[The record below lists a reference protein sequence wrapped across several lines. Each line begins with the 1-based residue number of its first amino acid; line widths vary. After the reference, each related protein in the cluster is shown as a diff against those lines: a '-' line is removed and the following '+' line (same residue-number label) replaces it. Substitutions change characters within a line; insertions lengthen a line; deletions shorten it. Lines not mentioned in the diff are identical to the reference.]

1 MSEGERAADDG
12 SRRAHHIVM
21 QLHTSAFITM
31 GDTPWRHLL
40 VRAKYTLMRW
50 QGLVYPDA
58 YFIPVWLGARKVD
71 FLALGQKID
80 VRRYDYIFTE
90 LHAGVGQL
98 QYPLDLMA
106 IDPGKMVV
114 ITGPPEVFQA
124 YASEEARRLAHRLLR
139 GAGKVWAYSPETA
152 AFANRLAEAAVARVI
167 PWSFD
172 YAATRRL
179 GEKGS
184 GKPPKIRVLLGVPLR
199 FQGIAPNDPHFL
211 EDCVAEA
218 LSLMNGADRQRFQ
231 FFGMVYTRE
240 DELAWRRL
248 GFGKQ
253 FGAVLAP
260 KRFYIR
266 FLRFLGSCDAVLTL
280 PRFTVLGRIAFL
292 AAALGK
298 PGIFTSNVEL
308 HRRLYPGSLVTHSS
322 DENLRGLVRELL
334 LGLAGRGSLARF
346 LPDNAAARKIGDFY
360 TNAAWLR
367 ETLVSGDSVPPQG
380 FSL

>member
-1 MSEGERAADDG
+1 
-12 SRRAHHIVM
+12 M
-21 QLHTSAFITM
+21 QLFTSAFITM
-31 GDTPWRHLL
+31 GDTPWRHHL

-106 IDPGKMVV
+106 VDPGKMVV

-124 YASEEARRLAHRLLR
+124 YANEEAHLLARQLLR
-139 GAGKVWAYSPETA
+139 GAGQVWAYSPETA
-152 AFANRLAEAAVARVI
+152 AFADELAEAAVARVI

-172 YAATRRL
+172 YAVTHRL
-179 GEKGS
+179 GEKG
-184 GKPPKIRVLLGVPLR
+184 GGTQPKIRVLLGVPLR
-199 FQGIAPNDPHFL
+199 FQGIAQNDPHFL
-211 EDCVAEA
+211 ADCVADA
-218 LSLMNGADRQRFQ
+218 LALMPPADRQCFQ

-240 DELAWRRL
+240 DEQAWRRSN
-248 GFGKQ
+248 FGKQ
-253 FGAVLAP
+253 FGAILAP
-260 KRFYIR
+260 KRFYPR

-280 PRFTVLGRIAFL
+280 PRFRVLGRIAFL

-308 HRRLYPGSLVTHSS
+308 HRRLYPGSLVTHAT

-334 LGLAGRGSLARF
+334 SGLAGQDSLARF
-346 LPDNAAARKIGDFY
+346 LPDNAATRKIGDFAS
-360 TNAAWLR
+360 NASWLR
-367 ETLVSGDSVPPQG
+367 ETWLSGNSKLPQG
-380 FSL
+380 

>member
-1 MSEGERAADDG
+1 
-12 SRRAHHIVM
+12 
-21 QLHTSAFITM
+21 M
-31 GDTPWRHLL
+31 GDTPWRHHL

-71 FLALGQKID
+71 FLALGQKVD

-106 IDPGKMVV
+106 IDPGKMV
-114 ITGPPEVFQA
+114 IIIGPREVFQA
-124 YASEEARRLAHRLLR
+124 YANEEAHRLALRLLR
-139 GAGKVWAYSPETA
+139 GAGQVWAYSPETA
-152 AFANRLAEAAVARVI
+152 AFANKLAEAAVARLI

-179 GEKGS
+179 GEKGA
-184 GKPPKIRVLLGVPLR
+184 GEPPKIRVLLGVPLR
-199 FQGIAPNDPHFL
+199 FQGIAKNDPQFL

-218 LSLMNGADRQRFQ
+218 LALMSPADRQRFQ

-240 DELAWRRL
+240 DEQAWRRS

-253 FGAVLAP
+253 FGAILAP
-260 KRFYIR
+260 KKFYPK

-280 PRFTVLGRIAFL
+280 PRFSVLGRIAFL
-292 AAALGK
+292 TAALGK

-308 HRRLYPGSLVTHSS
+308 HRRLYPGSLVTHAT
-322 DENLRGLVRELL
+322 DENLRWLVQELL
-334 LGLAGRGSLARF
+334 FSLLHRGSLSHFQPDQKAAQEIGDF
-346 LPDNAAARKIGDFY
+346 ADNAAR
-360 TNAAWLR
+360 LR
-367 ETLVSGDSVPPQG
+367 QMLIDG
-380 FSL
+380 